1 MSPDLKYDL
10 ADELM
15 SSAVAH
21 LDAAFPEC
29 KIEVQRVTTLQ
40 MQIKVWENQG
50 APRYFTLQLRE
61 QM

>member
-1 MSPDLKYDL
+1 
-10 ADELM
+10 M